1 MRRLAIALAI
11 LTTFAVGAYAG
22 SYTLTTTTAEDNAI
36 ARLRAFANT
45 SNLFGAPYAT
55 DLLFVNAMCRQGILQ
70 VRDAARAA
78 NPTYETALAGASSA
92 QKDAICSTLGLS
104 AGCLP

>member
-1 MRRLAIALAI
+1 MKKLCVALI
-11 LTTFAVGAYAG
+11 LVLGVVTAYAG
-22 SYTLTTTTAEDNAI
+22 SYTLTTTGAEDTAI

-45 SNLFGAPYAT
+45 ANLFGAPHAT
-55 DLLFVNAMCRQGILQ
+55 DLAFVNAMCRAGILN

-78 NPTYETALAGASSA
+78 NPTYETALAAATST
-92 QKDAICSTLGLS
+92 QKDAICSTLSLP